1 MAHTLNIYIK
11 QWILLAE
18 DENITALQ
26 KITGRR
32 NAHLINGQNKKEQN
46 AQFIILDDGILD
58 YFA

>member
-26 KITGRR
+26 ENTGRR
-32 NAHLINGQNKKEQN
+32 NAHLINGRNKKE
-46 AQFIILDDGILD
+46 
-58 YFA
+58 